1 MEFTK
6 QDTKII
12 KGAAICFML
21 FHHLFAFPER
31 VTEGTFVSLW
41 YFNETNL
48 AVCLGAFGRICVPI
62 FTFLSGYGIY
72 RSSLKNGDCSA
83 LAVRH
88 IRSLYK
94 TYWMVFFVCLPVI
107 VYKSFF
113 SRRSLIAYDIIYNF
127 LGLSFTFNNEWWF
140 VLPFAVLLALFP
152 AIKRFVERK
161 NAALYTDLFLVA
173 VLNTVIVYILPAVM
187 EQPVFSMLSQ
197 TVFWARVE
205 ELLEILPAYVTGCI
219 LARYDVLSRVKTRFG
234 GRPLWCCAALAG
246 MLAIFFVRPYNH
258 GYYDFVNAAVFAV
271 LFAVLLPAKPMQL
284 AGKVFEK
291 LGEESAM
298 MWLTHTFFCYYWL
311 QRLVY
316 LPRYS
321 PLIFLWLTVLSYGSA
336 KLIRLI
342 YRLIARIFAS
352 RGAKSAAGV

>member
-1 MEFTK
+1 M
-6 QDTKII
+6 
-12 KGAAICFML
+12 
-21 FHHLFAFPER
+21 
-31 VTEGTFVSLW
+31 
-41 YFNETNL
+41 
-48 AVCLGAFGRICVPI
+48 
-62 FTFLSGYGIY
+62 
-72 RSSLKNGDCSA
+72 
-83 LAVRH
+83 
-88 IRSLYK
+88 
-94 TYWMVFFVCLPVI
+94 
-107 VYKSFF
+107 
-113 SRRSLIAYDIIYNF
+113 
-127 LGLSFTFNNEWWF
+127 
-140 VLPFAVLLALFP
+140 LPFAVLLALFP

-173 VLNTVIVYILPAVM
+173 VLNTVIVYIIPAVM

-234 GRPLWCCAALAG
+234 GQPLWCCAALAG

-258 GYYDFVNAAVFAV
+258 KYYDFVNAAVFAV

-321 PLIFLWLTVLSYGSA
+321 PLIFLWLTALSYGSA

-342 YRLIARIFAS
+342 YRLIARIFSS

>member
-6 QDTKII
+6 RDTKFI
-12 KGAAICFML
+12 KGVAICLML
-21 FHHLFAFPER
+21 YHHLFAFPER
-31 VTEGTFVSLW
+31 VTEGVFISLW
-41 YFNETNL
+41 SFNDTNL
-48 AVCLGAFGRICVPI
+48 SVCLGAFGRICVPL
-62 FTFLSGYGIY
+62 FTLMSGYGCY
-72 RSSLKNGDCSA
+72 LSSLRGGDTGA
-83 LAVRH
+83 LVRRH
-88 IRSLYK
+88 IWGLYK
-94 TYWMVFFVCLPVI
+94 TFWMVFAVCLPVL
-107 VYKSFF
+107 VYKW
-113 SRRSLIAYDIIYNF
+113 RAMRSLLAYEVIYNF
-127 LGLSFTFNNEWWF
+127 LGLSTSFNDEWWF

-173 VLNTVIVYILPAVM
+173 VLNTVIVYIIPAVM

-234 GRPLWCCAALAG
+234 GQPLWCCAALAG

-258 GYYDFVNAAVFAV
+258 EYYDFVNAAVFAV

-321 PLIFLWLTVLSYGSA
+321 PLIFLWLTALSYGSA

>member
-1 MEFTK
+1 
-6 QDTKII
+6 
-12 KGAAICFML
+12 ML
-21 FHHLFAFPER
+21 YHHLFAFPER
-31 VTEGTFVSLW
+31 VTEGVFISLW
-41 YFNETNL
+41 SFNDTNL
-48 AVCLGAFGRICVPI
+48 SVCLGAFGRICVPL
-62 FTFLSGYGIY
+62 FTLMSGYGCYLSSLRGGGISA
-72 RSSLKNGDCSA
+72 RSSGG
-83 LAVRH
+83 
-88 IRSLYK
+88 IWGLYK
-94 TYWMVFFVCLPVI
+94 TFWMVFSVCLPVL
-107 VYKSFF
+107 VYKW
-113 SRRSLIAYDIIYNF
+113 RAMRSLLAYEVIYNF
-127 LGLSFTFNNEWWF
+127 LGLSTSFNDEWWF

-173 VLNTVIVYILPAVM
+173 VLNTVIVYIIPAVM

-219 LARYDVLSRVKTRFG
+219 LARYGVLSRVKTRFG

-258 GYYDFVNAAVFAV
+258 KYYDFVNAAVFVV

-321 PLIFLWLTVLSYGSA
+321 PLIFLWLTALSYGSA

-342 YRLIARIFAS
+342 YRLIAHIFAS